1 MMVDGSLK
9 RLDNVISVEETQ
21 AKRAN
26 DWLLQYRKNVTS
38 QMGEDGI
45 IEKIFE
51 LIPDTNHWCV
61 EFGAGDGVLLSNT
74 YNLIAN
80 KGWASVQIES
90 NVDRYTSLVNTHS
103 DNSNV
108 ICIHDSVSFEG
119 AATLDNLLSKTPI
132 PTDFDLLSIDID
144 GNDYH
149 VWEAVHTV
157 QPKVVVIEFNPTI
170 PHQVEFIQPR
180 DRHLNQG
187 SSLLALVNLAK
198 RKGYELIAATD
209 WNAFFIDKSYFSRF
223 EIADNSIWQLY
234 QQTDYLTHVFQLFD
248 GTLVVNGCN
257 RLLWHNIELDLDVVQ
272 QEIQVLPQE
281 FRKYP
286 GT

>member
-90 NVDRYTSLVNTHS
+90 DVDRYTSLVNTHS

-272 QEIQVLPQE
+272 QEIQILPQE

>member
-1 MMVDGSLK
+1 MVDGSLK

-90 NVDRYTSLVNTHS
+90 NVDRYTSLVNTHTG
-103 DNSNV
+103 NSNV

-149 VWEAVHTV
+149 VWDAVHTF

-180 DRHLNQG
+180 DRQLNQG

-209 WNAFFIDKSYFSRF
+209 WNAFFIDKSYFSVF
-223 EIADNSIWQLY
+223 GITDNSIWQLY